1 MLKENLVM
9 LRNIHG
15 YTQEEIAE
23 RIGISRQAYAKWEN
37 GATVP
42 DIEKCSLLAKIY
54 GTTIDSL
61 VRTES
66 LEGIGEL
73 PPAPI
78 GKNIWGFATVGE
90 EGRIDLPEGVMER
103 FSLTEGQRLVVMS
116 DEHGIA
122 LIPEHYFE
130 EMMKMNMAQIKK
142 WSHF

>member
-1 MLKENLVM
+1 M
-9 LRNIHG
+9 
-15 YTQEEIAE
+15 
-23 RIGISRQAYAKWEN
+23 
-37 GATVP
+37 
-42 DIEKCSLLAKIY
+42 
-54 GTTIDSL
+54 
-61 VRTES
+61 
-66 LEGIGEL
+66 
-73 PPAPI
+73 
-78 GKNIWGFATVGE
+78 GE